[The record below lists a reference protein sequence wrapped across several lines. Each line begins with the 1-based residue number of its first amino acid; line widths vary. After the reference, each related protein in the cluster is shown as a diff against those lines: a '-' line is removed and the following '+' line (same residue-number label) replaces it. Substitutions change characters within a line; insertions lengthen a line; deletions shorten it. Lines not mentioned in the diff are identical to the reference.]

1 MTRLIACV
9 FLVLLVL
16 TGCQTASETELDWFK
31 GNLHTHTLWSDG
43 DDFPEQITAWY
54 EANGYSFM
62 AISDH
67 NTIADSE
74 RWLTIPKGTV
84 RFETFERYLEAS
96 PEGWVEW
103 EQGADTVRVR
113 LKTWE
118 EYAQRFQKPDSFLM
132 MRAEEVTD
140 RVEGKPIHVNA
151 TNIAEYI
158 EPQGGQ
164 SVVEVMQNNVNAI
177 LDQGE
182 RLQQRVMPHI
192 NHPNFGWAIRADELA
207 LIDGER
213 FFEVFNGHP
222 AVFNHGDSL
231 RHGTEKMWDVVNTIR
246 LGDGRPMMFGIGTDD
261 AHHYQE
267 NAPSRA
273 NVGRGWVMVRTS
285 ELTSDAVLEAMDSGH
300 FYASSGVSLQDVSF
314 DGTRYH
320 VSVQP
325 EDGASYTIEYFGT
338 NADHDPTPIAVT
350 DPDTGDLITY
360 RYSDEVGRLL
370 QRTDGIEATFE
381 VTDEF
386 LYVRARV
393 TSDQVM
399 DRPVMDMERQRA
411 WTQPVRPGQSP

>member
-1 MTRLIACV
+1 MTRLIPGV
-9 FLVLLVL
+9 FLLLFVLI
-16 TGCQTASETELDWFK
+16 GCQTASEAELKWFK

-43 DDFPEQITAWY
+43 DEFPEQVTAWY
-54 EANGYSFM
+54 VANGYAFL

-74 RWLTIPKGTV
+74 RWLTIPQNNA
-84 RFETFERYLEAS
+84 RFETFERYLEES
-96 PEGWVEW
+96 PEDWVEW
-103 EQGADTVRVR
+103 KQGTDTVRVR

-140 RVEGKPIHVNA
+140 RFDGKPIHVNA

-158 EPQGGQ
+158 APQSGE
-164 SVVEVMQNNVNAI
+164 SVVDVMQNNVNAI
-177 LDQGE
+177 LDQGV

-213 FFEVFNGHP
+213 YFEVFNGHP
-222 AVFNHGDSL
+222 AVFNYGDSL

-246 LGDGRPMMFGIGTDD
+246 LRDGRPMMFGIGTDD

-267 NAPSRA
+267 VSSSRA
-273 NVGRGWVMVRTS
+273 NVGRGWVMVRSS
-285 ELTSDAVLEAMDSGH
+285 ELTSDAVLKAMDEGH
-300 FYASSGVSLQDVSF
+300 FYASSGVSLEEVSF
-314 DGTRYH
+314 DGARYH
-320 VSVQP
+320 ISVDQ
-325 EDGASYTIEYFGT
+325 EDGVAYTIEFFGT
-338 NADHDPTPIAVT
+338 NANHDPSPVAVT
-350 DPDTGDLITY
+350 DPETGELITY

-370 QRTDGIEATFE
+370 QQTTGPEAVFE
-381 VTDEF
+381 VTDAF

-393 TSDQVM
+393 TSDEVM
-399 DRPVMDMERQRA
+399 DHPVKEMEWQRA
-411 WTQPVRPGQSP
+411 WTQPVRPGRVR